1 MFLNRK
7 FLGSLVIGLLLVI
20 ISYIYQPVLSQ
31 DAISSEAIFEEVWQT
46 VKENFY
52 DPSFKGLDWQGKR
65 EEYKTKIANTKT
77 IKERGVVINQLLSEL
92 KASHTRYYTPE
103 ETEYYQLAGIF
114 WQWIQPELK
123 PFLGEGKL
131 EYRGIGIYTRQV
143 EGKTFIRAVLDGSPG
158 AKAGLKVGH
167 EIISVDGKPFEAIDS
182 FQTPEE
188 VKLLVQTTKD
198 LKDRK
203 TIKVKPEKLK
213 PETMFLDAMK
223 ASTEVINKGGKKI
236 AYIHVW
242 SYAGEKYQDLLEQQ
256 LLDPLKDAD
265 ALIWDLRDGWG
276 GAIPTYLN
284 IFTAPVP
291 RVTMID
297 GKGERRDTD
306 YQWKKPVVLLINE
319 GSRSGKEM
327 LAYAFR
333 KYQVGKIVGSKTQ
346 GAVLGGRAY
355 VMKDGT
361 LLYLAVVDV
370 IFDGVRLEGKGIEP
384 DVEVNL
390 PLEYSQ
396 GVDLQKEK
404 ALEVALE
411 AIFTKSEATK

>member
-20 ISYIYQPVLSQ
+20 IGYVYQPALSQ
-31 DAISSEAIFEEVWQT
+31 EAISSQEVFEEVWQT

-52 DPSFKGLDWQGKR
+52 DPKLNGLDWQEKR
-65 EEYKTKIANTKT
+65 EEYQRKIAGTKSL
-77 IKERGVVINQLLSEL
+77 KERAIVINELLSEL

-114 WQWIQPELK
+114 WQWIEPKLK
-123 PFLGEGKL
+123 SFLPEGKL
-131 EYRGIGIYTRQV
+131 EYTGVGIYTSEV
-143 EGKTFIRAVLDGSPG
+143 EGKTFIKAVLEGSPG
-158 AKAGLKVGH
+158 AKAGLKVGD
-167 EIISVDGKPFEAIDS
+167 EIISVDGNSFQAIDS
-182 FQTPEE
+182 FKNQKE
-188 VKLLVQTTKD
+188 VDVLVQTGED
-198 LKDRK
+198 IKDRK
-203 TIKVKPEKLK
+203 NIKVKPVKLA
-213 PETMFLDAMK
+213 PQTMFLDAMK
-223 ASTEVINKGGKKI
+223 ASAEVINRDGKKI

-242 SYAGEKYQDLLEQQ
+242 SYAGETYQDLLEQQ

-284 IFTAPVP
+284 VFTAPVP

-297 GKGERRDTD
+297 GKGQRRDTD
-306 YQWKKPVVLLINE
+306 YQWKKPVVLLINQ

-355 VMKDGT
+355 IMKDGT

-384 DVEVNL
+384 DVEINL

-396 GVDLQKEK
+396 GADPQKEK
-404 ALEVALE
+404 ALEVILE
-411 AIFTKSEATK
+411 ELKSSQVKR